1 MKNPLGRILSLC
13 FFGLSSIANA
23 IPIFQI
29 PDSGVAQIAGFGKDI
44 AKNGTGIGG
53 GNANNQANNLFRLT
67 TVLSNINP
75 STPLPTPILD
85 GAVNLGSNVV
95 STGGLI
101 GFDYAVL
108 HYGVGNGGKPGSG
121 GGVELFYLNGESE
134 FSFPSIGTGPN
145 GFGGFSSLTLFKG
158 ENGSVP
164 DGGST
169 VMLLGAAVG
178 LITMI
183 RRKIT
188 IV

>member
-1 MKNPLGRILSLC
+1 MKNPLVLILSLC
-13 FFGLSSIANA
+13 FFGLCSIANA
-23 IPIFQI
+23 IPIFQL
-29 PDSGVAQIAGFGKDI
+29 PDSGVVQIPGFGEDI

-75 STPLPTPILD
+75 SAPLPTPILD
-85 GAVNLGSNVV
+85 GGVNLGSNVV

-108 HYGVGNGGKPGSG
+108 HYGSGPNGTSG
-121 GGVELFYLNGESE
+121 GGVELFFLNGESE
-134 FSFPSIGTGPN
+134 FTFPSIGTGPN

-158 ENGSVP
+158 ENRNGSVP

-169 VMLLGAAVG
+169 LMLFGTALG
-178 LITMI
+178 LIAAA
-183 RRKIT
+183 RRRFR
-188 IV
+188 V